1 MKILLI
7 NVSLRPKS
15 PVKFFPIGLGY
26 IATAMKN
33 AGFSFDLL
41 DIDAHRYTEEQVRCF
56 LSKNKYDV
64 VCMGCLVTGYKIIKS
79 LASVI
84 KEYSPNSMI
93 IVGNSVASSIPDIL
107 LKNTKV
113 DIAVMGEGDIVI
125 VELLKTLLG
134 SGDAGGVRGI
144 CFKQNGRI
152 IKTAPQPLIKDISTL
167 PFIDFSIFDV
177 DAYIENSRYS
187 VNEPLPFDREQARA
201 LPVNTARGCIA
212 NCSFCYHV
220 FKGHPYRYRKPESIV
235 NEIRLLI
242 DKYRLNYI
250 YFWDELT
257 FFSKK
262 QTLELVQK
270 IIDSNLRF
278 YWVAD
283 CRADLF
289 DKEEDLET
297 IEKIKMSG
305 CLSVAYSLESA
316 SPQILKSM
324 NKHITV
330 EQFSRQTELFK
341 RGGIEVLTSLVL
353 GYPQE
358 TPATIKQTFDC
369 CIKNKIYPSVGYLL
383 PQPGSEMYDYAVKKG
398 FITNAQDYLMSMG
411 DRQDLRI
418 NMTGMT
424 NEEFKFCVLEGVK
437 RCNEELGIGLRE
449 NELIKT
455 QYYRTKK
462 A

>member
-1 MKILLI
+1 
-7 NVSLRPKS
+7 
-15 PVKFFPIGLGY
+15 
-26 IATAMKN
+26 
-33 AGFSFDLL
+33 
-41 DIDAHRYTEEQVRCF
+41 
-56 LSKNKYDV
+56 
-64 VCMGCLVTGYKIIKS
+64 
-79 LASVI
+79 
-84 KEYSPNSMI
+84 
-93 IVGNSVASSIPDIL
+93 
-107 LKNTKV
+107 
-113 DIAVMGEGDIVI
+113 
-125 VELLKTLLG
+125 
-134 SGDAGGVRGI
+134 
-144 CFKQNGRI
+144 
-152 IKTAPQPLIKDISTL
+152 
-167 PFIDFSIFDV
+167 V